1 MAVVYEPFRMNR
13 LRKTT
18 WILLGACLLVLAGC
32 RTLQV
37 DYLELGD
44 TDGWRTE
51 GASAERQ
58 HATTEAVDAP
68 LEEAWVYNAGAGFGP
83 VSPLLLRNVLL
94 VATRKGE
101 IHGVNLETGKKA
113 GVENFGDAINGTP
126 LVVGDLMY
134 VPVAGGRRALTAYN
148 LRKGSTAWDVKGA
161 PVETGLLAVED
172 GVVAVDADATVRRY
186 RSDSEDP
193 VWETAL
199 GEEITVHATPLLADG
214 RIIIV
219 DDQGGVVALD
229 QADGAVQWT
238 AVLGKP
244 VYTSV
249 AAQGSH
255 LFIPT
260 TRARF
265 VALDAAQ
272 GNVAWD
278 FAIPDTTVRFAPP
291 AVDGDL
297 VVFGASD
304 GVVRALDANT
314 GALRWTFEDD
324 AAITAAPLIT
334 SNTIYVGT
342 MGRMLFGLNR
352 ADGTVQWEYELRGRV
367 KSAMAARDGSLIVLS
382 EPRYVYLFQ
391 STPTDGPV
399 ASGQ

>member
-1 MAVVYEPFRMNR
+1 MNLPR
-13 LRKTT
+13 RITWTT
-18 WILLGACLLVLAGC
+18 LGICLLLLAGC

-37 DYLELGD
+37 DYLELND
-44 TDGWRTE
+44 EKGWRTE
-51 GASAERQ
+51 GASSERQ
-58 HATTEAVDAP
+58 HATAEAIDAP
-68 LEEAWVYNAGAGFGP
+68 LEEAWIYNAGAGFGP

-101 IHGVNLETGKKA
+101 IHGISLETGKKT
-113 GVENFGDAINGTP
+113 GVENFGDAIDGTP

-134 VPVAGGRRALTAYN
+134 VPVADGRRALTAYN
-148 LRKGSTAWDVKGA
+148 LRRGSKAWEVKGV
-161 PVETGLLAVED
+161 PIETGLLAVKD

-186 RSDSEDP
+186 RSDSKEP

-199 GEEITVHATPLLADG
+199 GEDITVHATPLLADG
-214 RIIIV
+214 RIIVI
-219 DDQGGVVALD
+219 DDRGGVVALD

-238 AVLGKP
+238 AALGKP

-249 AAQGSH
+249 AANETH

-265 VALDAAQ
+265 VVLDAVQ
-272 GNVAWD
+272 GTVAWD
-278 FAIPDTTVRFAPP
+278 FTLPDSTVRFAPP

-304 GVVRALDANT
+304 GVVRALDAAT
-314 GALRWTFEDD
+314 GAVRWTFEDD

-334 SNTIYVGT
+334 LNTVYVGT
-342 MGRMLFGLNR
+342 MGKKLFGLNR
-352 ADGTVQWEYELRGRV
+352 TDGTVQWEYELKGRV
-367 KSAMAARDGSLIVLS
+367 KSAMAARDGHLIVLS

-391 STPTDGPV
+391 STPTGGPV